1 MHNNT
6 AIYMPL
12 LFSGPFIAAAAFI
25 LWGIT
30 PIFYRLIPGAN
41 ALELLSQRL
50 IWSLPLLLLAR
61 CFMQNKTSFKQ
72 VWLDKKSLIGCLL
85 GSLVMCISWTAFTYA
100 ITHDQVLSASLGY
113 FINPLCSIA
122 LGVIF
127 LSDKLTRYQRW
138 AVICAIIGVGY
149 QVWHYG
155 QLPWLA
161 MLMGS
166 AFAVYGLIRKHVN
179 YDSITALSVETLCL
193 FPFALAY
200 AVWLLVSGN
209 SVLIDADTLTRA
221 GYILSAPVTLL
232 PLLLFALAVK
242 RTSLTIVGLVQY
254 IEPSLQFL
262 LAVLIFDEPFDRVK
276 GISFSFIWLGLVLCV
291 GEVIYQQ
298 YKQKQRLKQSNQKA
312 RPVNASH

>member
-1 MHNNT
+1 
-6 AIYMPL
+6 MPL

-30 PIFYRLIPGAN
+30 PIFYRIIPNAN

-61 CFMQNKTSFKQ
+61 CFVQNKTTFQQ
-72 VWLDKKSLIGCLL
+72 VWQDKKSLLGCLL

-127 LSDKLTRYQRW
+127 LNDKLTRYQRW
-138 AVICAIIGVGY
+138 AVIFAIIGVAY

-161 MLMGS
+161 ILMGS
-166 AFAVYGLIRKHVN
+166 AFAIYGLIRKYVH

-193 FPFALAY
+193 FPFALLY
-200 AVWLLVSGN
+200 ASWLLFSGH
-209 SVLIDADTLTRA
+209 SVLLHADTLTRA

-242 RTSLTIVGLVQY
+242 RTSLTLIGLIQY

-262 LAVLIFDEPFDRVK
+262 LAVLIFDEPFDRIK
-276 GISFSFIWLGLVLCV
+276 GISFSFIWLGLILCV
-291 GEVIYQQ
+291 GEMIYQQ
-298 YKQKQRLKQSNQKA
+298 YTQKQRLKNHNKKA
-312 RPVNASH
+312 DFTKISH